1 MTEEVGFSR
10 LGGDGMKRLYLIGGP
25 MGVGKTTVCRELQ
38 KRLDRSVFLD
48 GDWCWDASPF
58 QVTEET
64 KAMVTENIC
73 FLLNN
78 FLRCSAYDH
87 VIFCWVLHQQAILDG
102 LLSRLDLN
110 GCEVRAISLTA
121 SPEALTARIKKDVRA
136 GRRDGEALERSLSYL
151 PLYGALDTE
160 KLDVSRLTPAEA
172 AERLEDWP

>member
-1 MTEEVGFSR
+1 
-10 LGGDGMKRLYLIGGP
+10 MKRLYLIGGP

-48 GDWCWDASPF
+48 GDWCWDARPF

-102 LLSRLDLN
+102 LLSRLNLEN
-110 GCEVRAISLTA
+110 CQVRAVSLTA
-121 SPEALTARIKKDVRA
+121 SPEALTARIETDIRT
-136 GRRDGEALERSLSYL
+136 GRRDREALERSLAYL
-151 PLYGALDTE
+151 PLYDALVTE
-160 KLDVSRLTPAEA
+160 KLDVSRLTAAEA
-172 AERLEDWP
+172 AKRLEDWS

>member
-1 MTEEVGFSR
+1 
-10 LGGDGMKRLYLIGGP
+10 MKRLYLIGGP
-25 MGVGKTTVCRELQ
+25 MGVGKTTVCLELQ

-48 GDWCWDASPF
+48 GDWCWDARPF

-102 LLSRLDLN
+102 LLSRLNLEN
-110 GCEVRAISLTA
+110 CQVRAVSLIA
-121 SPEALTARIKKDVRA
+121 SPEALAARMEADIQA
-136 GRRDGEALERSLSYL
+136 GRRGREALGRSLAYL
-151 PLYGALDTE
+151 PLYAALHTE
-160 KLDVSRLTPAEA
+160 KLDVSRLTPGEA
-172 AERLEDWP
+172 AARLEDGL